1 MAKKKSLTIID
12 NIAPKAS
19 AFTYEPP
26 PTFRTK
32 LEMDRY
38 YAEEKRRWIEGYSED
53 INGYHYFYLTQCK
66 IKSGNTGALIR
77 PFWRD
82 CDTWIFQDFA
92 KAREMRYK
100 YGLISR
106 REIGKTSI
114 GAAGLTNYFMRVY
127 PGSKSLMTSCD
138 KDRIQSMFKDKT
150 IPGFMNL
157 DEAVRGEVVSKK
169 ESKNDMGL
177 IGAYSY
183 RDEDGTITEAHSE
196 IMCKETVDKPSGF
209 SGQRAIYGYYDE
221 FALHPHSDEL
231 LRSSEPCY
239 KVGTET
245 TGTLMWAGTVELETT
260 MEAINK
266 LRNIVADSKDSKTLI
281 TFAPFWWGMS
291 GPEVPFINGHSNKKA
306 AEIWREK
313 EIERLEKLEDKNTL
327 RAFEKNYPSTLEEA
341 LGTAIEGTLPKE
353 CMAII
358 ERQRIEITKNKPAI
372 SKYSLIEDEDCIE
385 ATPDNKN
392 GVFNILTLPEPG
404 NEYICGIDPIPF
416 GDKNIGDGSAFC
428 ITVYEYHTDTI
439 VAYYKERNLN
449 ADVVFNNC
457 YLLQCFYNDARAM
470 LEMNRGE
477 VLYQKYVDNGLKH
490 LLCRRPTTLGVK
502 FTEKRMA
509 YGYNKG
515 EKLGAI
521 GNSLLIKYI
530 LEHGHNIYFKELLQE
545 MEMYLKE
552 NTDFLDAFI
561 ACLIGLEDKTK
572 KAYKAIPRVQYIE
585 RRVLKRDSKGRTYF
599 DWEKVQIIG
608 QE

>member
-1 MAKKKSLTIID
+1 MAKRSLTVID
-12 NIAPKAS
+12 NIKPKAS
-19 AFTYEPP
+19 AFTYTPV

-66 IKSGNTGALIR
+66 IKGGNTGALIR
-77 PFWRD
+77 PEWRD

-92 KAREMRYK
+92 KARELRYK

-114 GAAGLTNYFMRVY
+114 GACGLANYFMRVY

-138 KDRIQSMFKDKT
+138 KDRIQSMFKDKA

-169 ESKNDMGL
+169 EYKNDMGL
-177 IGAYSY
+177 IGAYSF
-183 RDEDGTITEAHSE
+183 RDENGTITDAHSE

-221 FALHPHSDEL
+221 FALHPHGDEL

-260 MEAINK
+260 MDAIKK
-266 LRNIVADSKDSKTLI
+266 LRKIVGDSEHSNTVI

-291 GPEVPFINGHSNKKA
+291 GPEVPFINGHSNQKA

-313 EIERLEKLEDKNTL
+313 EIARLEKLEDKNML
-327 RAFEKNYPSTLEEA
+327 RAFEKNYPVSLEEA
-341 LGTAIEGTLPKE
+341 LGTSVEGTLPKE
-353 CMAII
+353 CMTII
-358 ERQRIEITKNKPAI
+358 AEQRKELMKNKPPIAMY
-372 SKYSLIEDEDCIE
+372 KLLEREDYIE
-385 ATPDNKN
+385 AEPDMRN
-392 GVFNILTLPEPG
+392 GVFRILTLPEPE

-416 GDKNIGDGSAFC
+416 GDKNIGDGSEFC

-439 VAYYKERNLN
+439 VAFYKERNLN
-449 ADVVFNNC
+449 ADVVFHNC
-457 YLLQCFYNDARAM
+457 YLLQTFYNEARAM

-477 VLYQKYVDNGLKH
+477 VLYQKYVDHGLKH
-490 LLCRRPTTLGVK
+490 LLARRPTTLGVK

-530 LEHGHNIYFKELLQE
+530 LEYGHNIYFMELLDE

-572 KAYKAIPRVQYIE
+572 KAYKAIPKLEYREVRVF
-585 RRVLKRDSKGRTYF
+585 KRDAQGRVYEH
-599 DWEKVQIIG
+599 WEKVQVNG